1 MTLKRVSHS
10 SVSSQPQSIAS
21 LETYDPE
28 FICRYY
34 RWRLPQVIKRFL
46 EIFWPLFW
54 FVLCLRWDE
63 LRGCAN
69 RNVPRRAVQLRQILT
84 QLGPTFIKVGQALS
98 TRPDL
103 VRKDY
108 LEELTQLQDQ
118 LPAFPSDQAYACI
131 EAELGRPIAELYAQI
146 SPEPVAAASLGQVY
160 KAQLHS
166 GEWVAVKV
174 QRPHL
179 RERLSL
185 DLYLIRWASTWLGP
199 WLPLNLGNTLT
210 AVVDE
215 FGRKLYEEID
225 YLHEG
230 RNCERFA
237 DYFRGDPDVYVPRV
251 FWTYSTR
258 RVLTLEWIDGIKL
271 TDVERIRAAGLEVK
285 QLVRIGVV
293 SALKQLLE
301 YGFFHADPHPGNLF
315 ALTDGRM
322 AYIDFGMMDQL
333 TPEMKEYLVDAL
345 VHLVD
350 RDYSALIE
358 DFIHLGFLQPDVD
371 RQQLL
376 PALETVLKD
385 VMAQEVA
392 NFNFKT
398 ATDQF
403 SDLMYRYPFQVPPH
417 FALVIRSLVTQEGVA
432 LSLYPQFR
440 IVGVA
445 YPYVAKR
452 LLTDESPRIRERLL
466 QVLVKDGK
474 FRWNRLENLIQ
485 IARSDGELDLV
496 PTAQMG
502 LRYLMSEEA
511 RTLRRQLVLSLTEDD
526 RIHFEELQRLWR
538 LLSPDLSPS
547 RLWQA
552 TLAFLR
558 TWFAEH
564 VQKNVQDTFAEL
576 REQVQAYLE
585 PLSRG
590 PLPQLWPGLLAGME
604 QQR

>member
-1 MTLKRVSHS
+1 
-10 SVSSQPQSIAS
+10 
-21 LETYDPE
+21 LEVYDPQL
-28 FICRYY
+28 ICRYY
-34 RWRLPQVIKRFL
+34 RWRLPQVIGRALAILWPFL
-46 EIFWPLFW
+46 W
-54 FVLCLRWDE
+54 FVLCLRWDQ
-63 LRGCAN
+63 LWGHTD
-69 RNVPRRAVQLRQILT
+69 RNVGRRSVQLRKLLT
-84 QLGPTFIKVGQALS
+84 DLGPTFIKVGQALS

-118 LPAFPSDQAYACI
+118 LPPFPSEQAFARI
-131 EAELGRPIAELYAQI
+131 ESELGRPIAEIFAQI

-179 RERLSL
+179 REQLSL

-199 WLPLNLGNTLT
+199 WLPLNLGSTLT

-215 FGRKLYEEID
+215 FGRKLFEEID

-237 DYFRGDPDVYVPRV
+237 EYFRDDPDVYVPRI
-251 FWTYSTR
+251 FWAYSTR

-271 TDVERIRAAGLEVK
+271 TDVERIRAANLEVK

-293 SALKQLLE
+293 AALKQLLE

-333 TPEMKEYLVDAL
+333 TEEMKEYLVDAL

-350 RDYSALIE
+350 RDYNALID
-358 DFIHLGFLQPDVD
+358 DFIHLGFLQSDVG
-371 RQQLL
+371 RQELI
-376 PALETVLKD
+376 PALEKVLAD
-385 VMAQEVA
+385 VLTQEVV

-403 SDLMYRYPFQVPPH
+403 SDLMYRYPFQVPSH

-452 LLTDESPRIRERLL
+452 LLTDESPRIRQRLL
-466 QVLVKDGK
+466 QVLIKDGK

-485 IARSDGELDLV
+485 IARSDGGLDWL
-496 PTAQMG
+496 PTAQTG

-511 RTLRRQLVLSLTEDD
+511 RDLRRQLVLSLTEDD
-526 RIHFEELQRLWR
+526 RLHFEKLQRLWQ
-538 LLSPDLSPS
+538 LLSPELSPAY
-547 RLWQA
+547 LWQA
-552 TLAFLR
+552 TLRSLPS
-558 TWFAEH
+558 TGDLQH
-564 VQKNVQDTFAEL
+564 TFAEL
-576 REQVQAYLE
+576 REQVQAHLE
-585 PLSRG
+585 HLSRWR
-590 PLPQLWPGLLAGME
+590 LPQPWSDLLAGVGQE
-604 QQR
+604 R

>member
-1 MTLKRVSHS
+1 VFSRIS
-10 SVSSQPQSIAS
+10 SVAA
-21 LETYDPE
+21 LEVYDPQL
-28 FICRYY
+28 ICRYY
-34 RWRLPQVIKRFL
+34 RWRLPQVIGRALAILWPFL
-46 EIFWPLFW
+46 W
-54 FVLCLRWDE
+54 FVLCLRWDQ
-63 LRGCAN
+63 LWGHTD
-69 RNVPRRAVQLRQILT
+69 RNVGRRSVQLRKLLT
-84 QLGPTFIKVGQALS
+84 DLGPTFIKVGQALS

-118 LPAFPSDQAYACI
+118 LPPFPSEQAFARI
-131 EAELGRPIAELYAQI
+131 ESELGRPIAEIFAQI

-179 RERLSL
+179 REQLSL

-199 WLPLNLGNTLT
+199 WLPLNLGSTLT

-215 FGRKLYEEID
+215 FGRKLFEEID

-237 DYFRGDPDVYVPRV
+237 EYFRDDPDVYVPRI
-251 FWTYSTR
+251 FWAYSSR

-271 TDVERIRAAGLEVK
+271 TDVERIRAANLEVK

-293 SALKQLLE
+293 AALKQLLE

-315 ALTDGRM
+315 ALADGRL

-333 TPEMKEYLVDAL
+333 TEEMKEYLVDAL

-350 RDYSALIE
+350 RDYNALID
-358 DFIHLGFLQPDVD
+358 DFIHLGFLQPDVG
-371 RQQLL
+371 RQELI
-376 PALETVLKD
+376 PALEKVLAD
-385 VMAQEVA
+385 VLTQEVV

-403 SDLMYRYPFQVPPH
+403 SDLMYRYPFQVPSH

-452 LLTDESPRIRERLL
+452 LLTDESPRIRQRLL
-466 QVLVKDGK
+466 QVLIKDGK

-485 IARSDGELDLV
+485 IARSDGGLDWL
-496 PTAQMG
+496 PTAQTG

-511 RTLRRQLVLSLTEDD
+511 RDLRRQLVLSLTEDD
-526 RIHFEELQRLWR
+526 RLHFEELQRLWQ
-538 LLSPDLSPS
+538 LLSPELSPAY
-547 RLWQA
+547 LWQA
-552 TLAFLR
+552 TLRSLPS
-558 TWFAEH
+558 TGDLQH
-564 VQKNVQDTFAEL
+564 TLAEL
-576 REQVQAYLE
+576 REQVQAHLE
-585 PLSRG
+585 HLSRWR
-590 PLPQLWPGLLAGME
+590 LPQPWSDLLAGVGQE
-604 QQR
+604 R

>member
-1 MTLKRVSHS
+1 MFSRTS
-10 SVSSQPQSIAS
+10 PIAA
-21 LETYDPE
+21 LEVYDPQL
-28 FICRYY
+28 ICHYY
-34 RWRLPQVIKRFL
+34 RWRLPQVIGRALAILWPFL
-46 EIFWPLFW
+46 W
-54 FVLCLRWDE
+54 FVLCLRWDQ
-63 LRGCAN
+63 LWGHTD
-69 RNVPRRAVQLRQILT
+69 RNVGRRSVQLRKLLT
-84 QLGPTFIKVGQALS
+84 DLGPTFIKVGQALS

-118 LPAFPSDQAYACI
+118 LPPFPSEQAFARI
-131 EAELGRPIAELYAQI
+131 ESELGRPIAEIFAQI

-179 RERLSL
+179 REQLSL

-199 WLPLNLGNTLT
+199 WLPLNLGSTLT

-215 FGRKLYEEID
+215 FGRKLFEEID

-237 DYFRGDPDVYVPRV
+237 EYFRDDPDVYVPRI
-251 FWTYSTR
+251 FWAYSTR

-271 TDVERIRAAGLEVK
+271 TDVERIRAANLEVK

-293 SALKQLLE
+293 AALKQLLE

-333 TPEMKEYLVDAL
+333 TEEMKEYLVDAL

-350 RDYSALIE
+350 RDYNALID
-358 DFIHLGFLQPDVD
+358 DFIHLGFLQSDVG
-371 RQQLL
+371 RQELI
-376 PALETVLKD
+376 PALEKVLAD
-385 VMAQEVA
+385 VLTQEVV

-403 SDLMYRYPFQVPPH
+403 SDLMYRYPFQVPSH

-452 LLTDESPRIRERLL
+452 LLTDESPRIRQRLL
-466 QVLVKDGK
+466 QVLIKDGK

-485 IARSDGELDLV
+485 IARSDGGLDWL
-496 PTAQMG
+496 PTAQTG

-511 RTLRRQLVLSLTEDD
+511 RDLRRQLVLSLTEDD
-526 RIHFEELQRLWR
+526 RLHFEELQRLWQ
-538 LLSPDLSPS
+538 LLSPELSPAY
-547 RLWQA
+547 LWQA
-552 TLAFLR
+552 TLRSLPS
-558 TWFAEH
+558 TGDLQH
-564 VQKNVQDTFAEL
+564 TLAEL
-576 REQVQAYLE
+576 RDQVQAHLE
-585 PLSRG
+585 HLSRWR
-590 PLPQLWPGLLAGME
+590 LPQPWSDLLAGVGQE
-604 QQR
+604 R

>member
-1 MTLKRVSHS
+1 MFSRTS
-10 SVSSQPQSIAS
+10 PIAA
-21 LETYDPE
+21 LEVYDPQL
-28 FICRYY
+28 ICRYY
-34 RWRLPQVIKRFL
+34 RWRLPQVIGRALAILWPFL
-46 EIFWPLFW
+46 W
-54 FVLCLRWDE
+54 FVLCLRWDQ
-63 LRGCAN
+63 LWGHTD
-69 RNVPRRAVQLRQILT
+69 RNVGRRSVQLRKLLT
-84 QLGPTFIKVGQALS
+84 DLGPTFIKVGQALS

-118 LPAFPSDQAYACI
+118 LPPFPSEQAFARI
-131 EAELGRPIAELYAQI
+131 ESELGRPIAEIFAQI

-179 RERLSL
+179 REQLSL

-199 WLPLNLGNTLT
+199 WLPLNLGSTLT

-215 FGRKLYEEID
+215 FGRKLFEEID

-237 DYFRGDPDVYVPRV
+237 EYFRDDPDVYVPRI
-251 FWTYSTR
+251 FWAYSTR

-271 TDVERIRAAGLEVK
+271 TDVERIRAANLEVK

-293 SALKQLLE
+293 AALKQLLE

-333 TPEMKEYLVDAL
+333 TEEMKEYLVDAL

-350 RDYSALIE
+350 RDYNALID
-358 DFIHLGFLQPDVD
+358 DFIHLGFLQPDVG
-371 RQQLL
+371 RQELI
-376 PALETVLKD
+376 PALEKVLAD
-385 VMAQEVA
+385 VLTQEVV

-403 SDLMYRYPFQVPPH
+403 SDLMYRYPFQVPSH

-452 LLTDESPRIRERLL
+452 LLTDESPRIRQRLL
-466 QVLVKDGK
+466 QVLIKDGK

-485 IARSDGELDLV
+485 IARSDGELDWL
-496 PTAQMG
+496 PTAQTG

-511 RTLRRQLVLSLTEDD
+511 RDLRRQLVLSLTEDD
-526 RIHFEELQRLWR
+526 RLHFEELQRLWQ
-538 LLSPDLSPS
+538 LLSPELSPAY
-547 RLWQA
+547 LWQA
-552 TLAFLR
+552 TLRSLPS
-558 TWFAEH
+558 TGDLQH
-564 VQKNVQDTFAEL
+564 TLAEL
-576 REQVQAYLE
+576 REQVQAHLE
-585 PLSRG
+585 HLSRWR
-590 PLPQLWPGLLAGME
+590 LPQPWSDLLAGVGQE
-604 QQR
+604 R

>member
-1 MTLKRVSHS
+1 
-10 SVSSQPQSIAS
+10 
-21 LETYDPE
+21 
-28 FICRYY
+28 
-34 RWRLPQVIKRFL
+34 VIGRALAILWPFL
-46 EIFWPLFW
+46 W
-54 FVLCLRWDE
+54 FVLCLRWDQ
-63 LRGCAN
+63 LWGHTD
-69 RNVPRRAVQLRQILT
+69 RNVGRRSVQLRKLLT
-84 QLGPTFIKVGQALS
+84 DLGPTFIKVGQALS

-118 LPAFPSDQAYACI
+118 LPPFPSEQAFARI
-131 EAELGRPIAELYAQI
+131 ESELGRPIAEIFAQI

-179 RERLSL
+179 REQLSL

-199 WLPLNLGNTLT
+199 WLPLNLGSTLT

-215 FGRKLYEEID
+215 FGRKLFEEID

-237 DYFRGDPDVYVPRV
+237 EYFRDDPDVYVPRI
-251 FWTYSTR
+251 FWAYSSR

-271 TDVERIRAAGLEVK
+271 TDVERIRAANLEVK

-293 SALKQLLE
+293 AALKQLLE

-315 ALTDGRM
+315 ALADGRL

-333 TPEMKEYLVDAL
+333 TEEMKEYLVDAL

-350 RDYSALIE
+350 RDYNALID
-358 DFIHLGFLQPDVD
+358 DFIHLGFLQSDVG
-371 RQQLL
+371 RQELI
-376 PALETVLKD
+376 PALEKVLAD
-385 VMAQEVA
+385 VLTQEVV

-403 SDLMYRYPFQVPPH
+403 SDLMYRYPFQVPSH

-452 LLTDESPRIRERLL
+452 LLTDESPRIRQRLL
-466 QVLVKDGK
+466 QVLIKDGK

-485 IARSDGELDLV
+485 IARSDGGLDWL
-496 PTAQMG
+496 PTAQTG

-511 RTLRRQLVLSLTEDD
+511 RDLRRQLVLSLTEDD
-526 RIHFEELQRLWR
+526 RLHFEELQRLWQ
-538 LLSPDLSPS
+538 LLSPELSPAY
-547 RLWQA
+547 LWQA
-552 TLAFLR
+552 TLRSLPS
-558 TWFAEH
+558 TGDLQH
-564 VQKNVQDTFAEL
+564 TFAEL
-576 REQVQAYLE
+576 REQVQAHLE
-585 PLSRG
+585 HLSRWR
-590 PLPQLWPGLLAGME
+590 LPQPWSDLLAGVGQE
-604 QQR
+604 R

>member
-1 MTLKRVSHS
+1 MFSRTS
-10 SVSSQPQSIAS
+10 SVAA
-21 LETYDPE
+21 LEVYDPQL
-28 FICRYY
+28 ICRYY
-34 RWRLPQVIKRFL
+34 RWRLPQVIGRALAILWPFL
-46 EIFWPLFW
+46 W
-54 FVLCLRWDE
+54 FVLCLRWDQ
-63 LRGCAN
+63 LWGHTD
-69 RNVPRRAVQLRQILT
+69 RNVGRRSVQLRKLLT
-84 QLGPTFIKVGQALS
+84 DLGPTFIKVGQALS

-118 LPAFPSDQAYACI
+118 LPPFPSEQAFARI
-131 EAELGRPIAELYAQI
+131 ESELGRPIAEIFAQI

-179 RERLSL
+179 REQLSL

-199 WLPLNLGNTLT
+199 WLPLNLGSTLT

-215 FGRKLYEEID
+215 FGRKLFEEID

-237 DYFRGDPDVYVPRV
+237 EYFRDDPDVYVPRI
-251 FWTYSTR
+251 FWAYSTR

-271 TDVERIRAAGLEVK
+271 TDVERIRAANLEVK

-293 SALKQLLE
+293 AALKQLLE

-333 TPEMKEYLVDAL
+333 TEEMKEYLVDAL

-350 RDYSALIE
+350 RDYNALID
-358 DFIHLGFLQPDVD
+358 DFIHLGFLQSDVG
-371 RQQLL
+371 RQELI
-376 PALETVLKD
+376 PALEKVLAD
-385 VMAQEVA
+385 VLTQEVV

-403 SDLMYRYPFQVPPH
+403 SDLMYRYPFQVPSH

-452 LLTDESPRIRERLL
+452 LLTDESPRIRQRLL
-466 QVLVKDGK
+466 QVLIKDGK

-485 IARSDGELDLV
+485 IARSDGGLDWL
-496 PTAQMG
+496 PTAQTG

-511 RTLRRQLVLSLTEDD
+511 RDLRRQLVLSLTEDD
-526 RIHFEELQRLWR
+526 RLHFEELQRLWQ
-538 LLSPDLSPS
+538 LLSPELSPAY
-547 RLWQA
+547 LWQA
-552 TLAFLR
+552 TLRSLPS
-558 TWFAEH
+558 TGDLQH
-564 VQKNVQDTFAEL
+564 TLAEL
-576 REQVQAYLE
+576 REQVQAHLE
-585 PLSRG
+585 HLSRWR
-590 PLPQLWPGLLAGME
+590 LPQPWSDLLAGVGQE
-604 QQR
+604 R

>member
-1 MTLKRVSHS
+1 MLNRIS
-10 SVSSQPQSIAS
+10 SIAD
-21 LETYDPE
+21 LEVYDPQ
-28 FICRYY
+28 FITRYY
-34 RWRLPQVIKRFL
+34 RWRLPQVIGRALAILWPFL
-46 EIFWPLFW
+46 W
-54 FVLCLRWDE
+54 FVLCLRWDR
-63 LRGCAN
+63 LWGHTD
-69 RNVPRRAVQLRQILT
+69 RNVAQRSAQLRKLLT
-84 QLGPTFIKVGQALS
+84 DLGPTFIKVGQALS

-108 LEELTQLQDQ
+108 LEELTKLQDQ
-118 LPAFPSDQAYACI
+118 LPSFPSQEAFARI
-131 EAELGRPIAELYAQI
+131 EAELGRPITEIYAQI

-215 FGRKLYEEID
+215 FGRKLFEEID

-237 DYFRGDPDVYVPRV
+237 EYFRGDPDVYVPRI
-251 FWTYSTR
+251 FWAYSTR
-258 RVLTLEWIDGIKL
+258 RVLTLEWIEGIKL
-271 TDVERIRAAGLEVK
+271 TDVERIRAANLEVK

-293 SALKQLLE
+293 AGLKQLLE

-315 ALTDGRM
+315 ALADGRL

-333 TPEMKEYLVDAL
+333 TEAMKECLVDAL

-350 RDYSALIE
+350 RDYNALID
-358 DFIHLGFLQPDVD
+358 DFIHLGFLQPDVN
-371 RQQLL
+371 RQELI
-376 PALETVLKD
+376 PALETVLAD
-385 VMAQEVA
+385 VLNQEVG

-403 SDLMYRYPFQVPPH
+403 SDLMYRYPFQVPSH

-452 LLTDESPRIRERLL
+452 LLTDESPRIRQRLL
-466 QVLVKDGK
+466 QVLIKDGK

-485 IARSDGELDLV
+485 IARSDGGLDWI

-502 LRYLMSEEA
+502 LRYLISEEA
-511 RTLRRQLVLSLTEDD
+511 RDLRRQLVLSLTEDD
-526 RIHFEELQRLWR
+526 RLHFEELQRLWHVV
-538 LLSPDLSPS
+538 SPDLSPTH
-547 RLWQA
+547 LWQA
-552 TLAFLR
+552 ALGSLPSTGDLQHTL
-558 TWFAEH
+558 
-564 VQKNVQDTFAEL
+564 AEL
-576 REQVQAYLE
+576 REQMQAHLE
-585 PLSRG
+585 RLSHWR
-590 PLPQLWPGLLAGME
+590 LPQPWLNLLAGAGQE
-604 QQR
+604 R

>member
-1 MTLKRVSHS
+1 MFSRIS
-10 SVSSQPQSIAS
+10 SVAA
-21 LETYDPE
+21 LEVYDPQL
-28 FICRYY
+28 ICRYY
-34 RWRLPQVIKRFL
+34 RWRLPQVIGRALIILWSFL
-46 EIFWPLFW
+46 W
-54 FVLCLRWDE
+54 FVLCLRWDQ
-63 LRGCAN
+63 LWGHTD
-69 RNVPRRAVQLRQILT
+69 RNVGRRSVQLRQLLT
-84 QLGPTFIKVGQALS
+84 DLGPTFIKVGQALS

-118 LPAFPSDQAYACI
+118 LPPFPSEQAFARI
-131 EAELGRPIAELYAQI
+131 ESELGRPIAEIFAQI

-179 RERLSL
+179 REQLSL

-199 WLPLNLGNTLT
+199 WLPLNLGSTLT

-215 FGRKLYEEID
+215 FGRKLFEEID

-237 DYFRGDPDVYVPRV
+237 EYFRDDPDVYVPRI
-251 FWTYSTR
+251 FWAYSTR

-271 TDVERIRAAGLEVK
+271 TDVERIRAANLEVK

-293 SALKQLLE
+293 AALKQLLE

-315 ALTDGRM
+315 ALADGRL

-333 TPEMKEYLVDAL
+333 TEEMKEYLVDAL

-350 RDYSALIE
+350 RDYNALID
-358 DFIHLGFLQPDVD
+358 DFIHLGFLQPDVG
-371 RQQLL
+371 RQELI
-376 PALETVLKD
+376 PALEKVLAD
-385 VMAQEVA
+385 VLTQEVV

-403 SDLMYRYPFQVPPH
+403 SDLMYRYPFQVPSH

-452 LLTDESPRIRERLL
+452 LLTDESPRIRQRLL
-466 QVLVKDGK
+466 QVLIKDGK

-485 IARSDGELDLV
+485 IARSDGGLDWL
-496 PTAQMG
+496 PTAQTG

-511 RTLRRQLVLSLTEDD
+511 RDLRRQLVLSLTEDD
-526 RIHFEELQRLWR
+526 RLHFEELQRLWQ
-538 LLSPDLSPS
+538 LLSPELSPAY
-547 RLWQA
+547 LWQA
-552 TLAFLR
+552 TLRSLPS
-558 TWFAEH
+558 TGDLQH
-564 VQKNVQDTFAEL
+564 TFAEL
-576 REQVQAYLE
+576 RDQVQAHLE
-585 PLSRG
+585 HLSRWR
-590 PLPQLWPGLLAGME
+590 LPQPWSDLLAGVGQE
-604 QQR
+604 R

>member
-1 MTLKRVSHS
+1 MFSRTS
-10 SVSSQPQSIAS
+10 PIAA
-21 LETYDPE
+21 LEVYDPQL
-28 FICRYY
+28 ICRYY
-34 RWRLPQVIKRFL
+34 RWRLPQVIGRALAILWPFL
-46 EIFWPLFW
+46 W
-54 FVLCLRWDE
+54 FVLCLRWDQ
-63 LRGCAN
+63 LWGHTD
-69 RNVPRRAVQLRQILT
+69 RNVGRRSVQLRKLLT
-84 QLGPTFIKVGQALS
+84 DLGPTFIKVGQALS

-118 LPAFPSDQAYACI
+118 LPPFPSEQAFARI
-131 EAELGRPIAELYAQI
+131 ESELGRPIAEIFAQI

-179 RERLSL
+179 REQLSL

-199 WLPLNLGNTLT
+199 WLPLNLGSTLT

-215 FGRKLYEEID
+215 FGRKLFEEID

-237 DYFRGDPDVYVPRV
+237 EYFRDDPDVYVPRI
-251 FWTYSTR
+251 FWAYSTR

-271 TDVERIRAAGLEVK
+271 TDVERIRAANLEVK

-293 SALKQLLE
+293 AALKQLLE

-315 ALTDGRM
+315 ALADGRL

-333 TPEMKEYLVDAL
+333 TEEMKEYLVDAL

-350 RDYSALIE
+350 RDYNALID
-358 DFIHLGFLQPDVD
+358 DFIHLGFLQSDVG
-371 RQQLL
+371 RQELI
-376 PALETVLKD
+376 PALEKVLAN
-385 VMAQEVA
+385 VLTQEVV

-403 SDLMYRYPFQVPPH
+403 SDLMYRYPFQVPSH

-452 LLTDESPRIRERLL
+452 LLTDESPRIRQRLL
-466 QVLVKDGK
+466 QVLIKDGK

-485 IARSDGELDLV
+485 IARSDGGLDWI
-496 PTAQMG
+496 PTAQTG

-511 RTLRRQLVLSLTEDD
+511 RDLRRQLVLSLTEDD
-526 RIHFEELQRLWR
+526 RLHFEELQRLWQ
-538 LLSPDLSPS
+538 LLSPELSPAY
-547 RLWQA
+547 LWQA
-552 TLAFLR
+552 TLRSLPS
-558 TWFAEH
+558 TGDLQH
-564 VQKNVQDTFAEL
+564 TFAEL
-576 REQVQAYLE
+576 REQVQAHLE
-585 PLSRG
+585 HLSRWR
-590 PLPQLWPGLLAGME
+590 LPQPWSDLLAGVGQE
-604 QQR
+604 R

>member
-1 MTLKRVSHS
+1 MFSRIS
-10 SVSSQPQSIAS
+10 SIAA
-21 LETYDPE
+21 LEVYDPQL
-28 FICRYY
+28 ICRYY
-34 RWRLPQVIKRFL
+34 RWRLPQVIGRALAILWPFL
-46 EIFWPLFW
+46 W
-54 FVLCLRWDE
+54 FVLCLRWDQ
-63 LRGCAN
+63 LWGHTD
-69 RNVPRRAVQLRQILT
+69 RNVGRRSVQLRKLLT
-84 QLGPTFIKVGQALS
+84 DLGPTFIKVGQALS

-118 LPAFPSDQAYACI
+118 LPPFPSEQAFARI
-131 EAELGRPIAELYAQI
+131 ESELGRPIAEIFAQI

-179 RERLSL
+179 REQLSL

-199 WLPLNLGNTLT
+199 WLPLNLGSTLT

-215 FGRKLYEEID
+215 FGRKLFEEID

-237 DYFRGDPDVYVPRV
+237 EYFRDDPDVYVPRI
-251 FWTYSTR
+251 FWAYSSR

-271 TDVERIRAAGLEVK
+271 TDVERIRAANLEVK

-293 SALKQLLE
+293 AALKQLLE

-333 TPEMKEYLVDAL
+333 TEEMKEYLVDAL

-350 RDYSALIE
+350 RDYNALID
-358 DFIHLGFLQPDVD
+358 DFIHLGFLQSDVG
-371 RQQLL
+371 RQELI
-376 PALETVLKD
+376 PALEKVLAD
-385 VMAQEVA
+385 VLTQEVV

-403 SDLMYRYPFQVPPH
+403 SDLMYRYPFQVPSH

-452 LLTDESPRIRERLL
+452 LLTDESPRIRQRLL
-466 QVLVKDGK
+466 QVLIKDGK

-485 IARSDGELDLV
+485 IARSDGGLDWL
-496 PTAQMG
+496 PTAQTG

-511 RTLRRQLVLSLTEDD
+511 RDLRRQLVLSLTEDD
-526 RIHFEELQRLWR
+526 RLHFEELQRLWQ
-538 LLSPDLSPS
+538 LLSPELSPAY
-547 RLWQA
+547 LWQA
-552 TLAFLR
+552 TLRSLPS
-558 TWFAEH
+558 TGDLQH
-564 VQKNVQDTFAEL
+564 TFAEL
-576 REQVQAYLE
+576 REQVQAHLE
-585 PLSRG
+585 HLSRWR
-590 PLPQLWPGLLAGME
+590 LPQPWSDLLAGVGQE
-604 QQR
+604 R

>member
-1 MTLKRVSHS
+1 
-10 SVSSQPQSIAS
+10 
-21 LETYDPE
+21 
-28 FICRYY
+28 
-34 RWRLPQVIKRFL
+34 VIGRALIILWSFL
-46 EIFWPLFW
+46 W
-54 FVLCLRWDE
+54 FVLCLRWDQ
-63 LRGCAN
+63 LWGHTD
-69 RNVPRRAVQLRQILT
+69 RNVGRRSVQLRQLLT
-84 QLGPTFIKVGQALS
+84 DLGPTFIKVGQALS

-118 LPAFPSDQAYACI
+118 LPPFPSEQAFARI
-131 EAELGRPIAELYAQI
+131 ESELGRPIAEIFAQI

-179 RERLSL
+179 QEQLSL

-199 WLPLNLGNTLT
+199 WLPLNLGSTLT

-215 FGRKLYEEID
+215 FGRRLFEEID

-237 DYFRGDPDVYVPRV
+237 EYFRDDPDVYVPRI
-251 FWTYSTR
+251 FWAYSSR

-271 TDVERIRAAGLEVK
+271 TDVERIRAANLEVK

-293 SALKQLLE
+293 AALKQLLE

-315 ALTDGRM
+315 ALADGRL

-333 TPEMKEYLVDAL
+333 TEEMKEYLVDAL

-350 RDYSALIE
+350 RDYNALID
-358 DFIHLGFLQPDVD
+358 DFIHLGFLQPDVG
-371 RQQLL
+371 RQELI
-376 PALETVLKD
+376 PALEKVLAD
-385 VMAQEVA
+385 VLTQEVV

-403 SDLMYRYPFQVPPH
+403 SDLMYRYPFQVPSH

-452 LLTDESPRIRERLL
+452 LLTDESPRIRQRLL
-466 QVLVKDGK
+466 QVLIKDGK

-485 IARSDGELDLV
+485 IARSDGGLDWL
-496 PTAQMG
+496 PTAQTG

-511 RTLRRQLVLSLTEDD
+511 RDLRRQLVLSLTEDD
-526 RIHFEELQRLWR
+526 RLHFEELQRLWQ
-538 LLSPDLSPS
+538 LLSPELSPAY
-547 RLWQA
+547 LWQA
-552 TLAFLR
+552 TLRSLPS
-558 TWFAEH
+558 TGDLQH
-564 VQKNVQDTFAEL
+564 TLAEL
-576 REQVQAYLE
+576 REQVQAHLE
-585 PLSRG
+585 HLSRWR
-590 PLPQLWPGLLAGME
+590 LPQPWSDLLAGVGQE
-604 QQR
+604 R

>member
-1 MTLKRVSHS
+1 MFSKIS
-10 SVSSQPQSIAS
+10 SIAA
-21 LETYDPE
+21 LEVYDPQL
-28 FICRYY
+28 ICRYY
-34 RWRLPQVIKRFL
+34 RWRLPQVIGRALAILWPFL
-46 EIFWPLFW
+46 W
-54 FVLCLRWDE
+54 FVLCLRWDQ
-63 LRGCAN
+63 LWGHTD
-69 RNVPRRAVQLRQILT
+69 RNVGRRSVQLRKLLT
-84 QLGPTFIKVGQALS
+84 DLGPTFIKVGQALS

-118 LPAFPSDQAYACI
+118 LPPFPSEQAFARI
-131 EAELGRPIAELYAQI
+131 ESELGRPIAEIFAQI

-179 RERLSL
+179 REQLSL

-199 WLPLNLGNTLT
+199 WLPLNLGSTLT

-215 FGRKLYEEID
+215 FGRKLFEEID

-237 DYFRGDPDVYVPRV
+237 EYFRDDPDVYVPRI
-251 FWTYSTR
+251 FWAYSTR

-271 TDVERIRAAGLEVK
+271 TDVERIRAANLEVK

-293 SALKQLLE
+293 AALKQLLE

-333 TPEMKEYLVDAL
+333 TEEMKEYLVDAL

-350 RDYSALIE
+350 RDYNALID
-358 DFIHLGFLQPDVD
+358 DFIHLGFLQSDVG
-371 RQQLL
+371 RQELI
-376 PALETVLKD
+376 PALEKVLAD
-385 VMAQEVA
+385 VLTQEVV

-403 SDLMYRYPFQVPPH
+403 SDLMYRYPFQVPSH

-452 LLTDESPRIRERLL
+452 LLTDESPRIRQRLL
-466 QVLVKDGK
+466 QVLIKDGK

-485 IARSDGELDLV
+485 IARSDGGLDWL
-496 PTAQMG
+496 PTAQTG

-511 RTLRRQLVLSLTEDD
+511 RDLRRQLVLSLTEDD
-526 RIHFEELQRLWR
+526 RLHFEELQRLWQ
-538 LLSPDLSPS
+538 LLSPELSPAY
-547 RLWQA
+547 LWQA
-552 TLAFLR
+552 TLRSLPS
-558 TWFAEH
+558 TGDLQH
-564 VQKNVQDTFAEL
+564 TFAEL
-576 REQVQAYLE
+576 REQVQAHLE
-585 PLSRG
+585 HLSRWR
-590 PLPQLWPGLLAGME
+590 LPQPWSDLLAGVGQE
-604 QQR
+604 R

>member
-1 MTLKRVSHS
+1 MLNRIS
-10 SVSSQPQSIAS
+10 SIAD
-21 LETYDPE
+21 LEVYDPQ
-28 FICRYY
+28 FITRYY
-34 RWRLPQVIKRFL
+34 RWRLPQVIGRALAILWPFL
-46 EIFWPLFW
+46 W
-54 FVLCLRWDE
+54 FVLCLRWDR
-63 LRGCAN
+63 LWGHTD
-69 RNVPRRAVQLRQILT
+69 RNVAERSAQLRKLLT
-84 QLGPTFIKVGQALS
+84 DLGPTFIKVGQALS

-108 LEELTQLQDQ
+108 LEELTKLQDQ
-118 LPAFPSDQAYACI
+118 LPSFPSQEAFARI
-131 EAELGRPIAELYAQI
+131 ESELGRPITEIYAQI

-215 FGRKLYEEID
+215 FGRKLFEEID

-237 DYFRGDPDVYVPRV
+237 EYFRGDPDVYVPRI
-251 FWTYSTR
+251 FWAYSTR
-258 RVLTLEWIDGIKL
+258 RVLTLEWIEGIKL
-271 TDVERIRAAGLEVK
+271 TDVERIRAANLEVK

-293 SALKQLLE
+293 AGLKQLLE

-315 ALTDGRM
+315 ALADGRL

-333 TPEMKEYLVDAL
+333 TEAMKECLVDAL

-350 RDYSALIE
+350 RDYNALID
-358 DFIHLGFLQPDVD
+358 DFIHLGFLQPDVN
-371 RQQLL
+371 RQELI
-376 PALETVLKD
+376 PALETVLAD
-385 VMAQEVA
+385 VLNQEVG

-403 SDLMYRYPFQVPPH
+403 SDLMYRYPFQVPSH

-452 LLTDESPRIRERLL
+452 LLTDESPRIRQRLL
-466 QVLVKDGK
+466 QVLIKDGK

-485 IARSDGELDLV
+485 IARSDGGLDWI

-502 LRYLMSEEA
+502 LRYLISEEA
-511 RTLRRQLVLSLTEDD
+511 RDLRRQLVLSLTEDD
-526 RIHFEELQRLWR
+526 RLHFEELQRLWHVV
-538 LLSPDLSPS
+538 SPDLSPTH
-547 RLWQA
+547 LWQA
-552 TLAFLR
+552 ALGSLPSTGDLQHTL
-558 TWFAEH
+558 
-564 VQKNVQDTFAEL
+564 AEL
-576 REQVQAYLE
+576 REQMQAHLE
-585 PLSRG
+585 RLSHWR
-590 PLPQLWPGLLAGME
+590 LPQPWLNLLAGAGQE
-604 QQR
+604 R

>member
-1 MTLKRVSHS
+1 MFSRIS
-10 SVSSQPQSIAS
+10 SVAA
-21 LETYDPE
+21 LEVYDPQL
-28 FICRYY
+28 ICRYY
-34 RWRLPQVIKRFL
+34 RWRLPQVIGRALAILWPFL
-46 EIFWPLFW
+46 W
-54 FVLCLRWDE
+54 FVLCLRWDQ
-63 LRGCAN
+63 LWGHTD
-69 RNVPRRAVQLRQILT
+69 RNVGRRSVQLRQLLT
-84 QLGPTFIKVGQALS
+84 DLGPTFIKVGQALS

-118 LPAFPSDQAYACI
+118 LPPFPSEQAFACI
-131 EAELGRPIAELYAQI
+131 ESELGRPIAEIFAQI

-179 RERLSL
+179 REQLSL

-199 WLPLNLGNTLT
+199 WLPLNLGSTLT

-215 FGRKLYEEID
+215 FGRKLFEEID

-237 DYFRGDPDVYVPRV
+237 EYFRDDPDVYVPRI
-251 FWTYSTR
+251 FWAYSTR

-271 TDVERIRAAGLEVK
+271 TDVERIRAANLEVK

-293 SALKQLLE
+293 AALKQLLE

-315 ALTDGRM
+315 ALADGRL

-333 TPEMKEYLVDAL
+333 TEEMKEYLVDAL

-350 RDYSALIE
+350 RDYNALID
-358 DFIHLGFLQPDVD
+358 DFIHLGFLQSDVG
-371 RQQLL
+371 RQELI
-376 PALETVLKD
+376 PALEKVLAD
-385 VMAQEVA
+385 VLTQEVV

-403 SDLMYRYPFQVPPH
+403 SDLMYRYPFQVPSH

-452 LLTDESPRIRERLL
+452 LLTDESPRIRQRLL
-466 QVLVKDGK
+466 QVLIKDGK

-485 IARSDGELDLV
+485 IARSDGGLDWL
-496 PTAQMG
+496 PTAQTG

-511 RTLRRQLVLSLTEDD
+511 RDLRRQLVLSLTEDD
-526 RIHFEELQRLWR
+526 RLHFEELQRLWQ
-538 LLSPDLSPS
+538 LLSPELSPAY
-547 RLWQA
+547 LWQA
-552 TLAFLR
+552 TLRSLPS
-558 TWFAEH
+558 TGDLQH
-564 VQKNVQDTFAEL
+564 TLAEL
-576 REQVQAYLE
+576 REQVQAHLE
-585 PLSRG
+585 HLSRWR
-590 PLPQLWPGLLAGME
+590 LPQPWSDLLAGVGQE
-604 QQR
+604 R

>member
-1 MTLKRVSHS
+1 MFSRTS
-10 SVSSQPQSIAS
+10 PIAA
-21 LETYDPE
+21 LEVYDPQL
-28 FICRYY
+28 ICRYY
-34 RWRLPQVIKRFL
+34 RWRLPQVIGRALAILWPFL
-46 EIFWPLFW
+46 W
-54 FVLCLRWDE
+54 FVLCLRWDQ
-63 LRGCAN
+63 LWGHTD
-69 RNVPRRAVQLRQILT
+69 RNVGRRSVQLRKLLT
-84 QLGPTFIKVGQALS
+84 DLGPTFIKVGQALS

-118 LPAFPSDQAYACI
+118 LPPFPSEQAFARI
-131 EAELGRPIAELYAQI
+131 ESELGRPIAEIFAQI

-179 RERLSL
+179 REQLSL

-199 WLPLNLGNTLT
+199 WLPLNLGSTLT

-215 FGRKLYEEID
+215 FGRKLFEEID

-237 DYFRGDPDVYVPRV
+237 EYFRDDPDVYVPRI
-251 FWTYSTR
+251 FWAYSSR

-271 TDVERIRAAGLEVK
+271 TDVERIRAANLEVK

-293 SALKQLLE
+293 AALKQLLE

-315 ALTDGRM
+315 ALADGRL

-333 TPEMKEYLVDAL
+333 TEEMKEYLVDAL

-350 RDYSALIE
+350 RDYNALID
-358 DFIHLGFLQPDVD
+358 DFIHLGFLQSDVG
-371 RQQLL
+371 RQELI
-376 PALETVLKD
+376 PALEKVLAD
-385 VMAQEVA
+385 VLTQEVV

-403 SDLMYRYPFQVPPH
+403 SDLMYRYPFQVPSH

-452 LLTDESPRIRERLL
+452 LLTDESPRIRQRLL
-466 QVLVKDGK
+466 QVLIKDGK

-485 IARSDGELDLV
+485 IARSDGGLDWL
-496 PTAQMG
+496 PTAQTG

-511 RTLRRQLVLSLTEDD
+511 RDLRRQLVLSLTEDD
-526 RIHFEELQRLWR
+526 RLHFEELQRLWQ
-538 LLSPDLSPS
+538 LLSPELSPAY
-547 RLWQA
+547 LWQA
-552 TLAFLR
+552 TLRSLPS
-558 TWFAEH
+558 TGDLQH
-564 VQKNVQDTFAEL
+564 TLVEL
-576 REQVQAYLE
+576 REQVQAHLE
-585 PLSRG
+585 HLSRWR
-590 PLPQLWPGLLAGME
+590 LPQPWSDLLAGVGQE
-604 QQR
+604 R

>member
-1 MTLKRVSHS
+1 MFSRIS
-10 SVSSQPQSIAS
+10 SVAA
-21 LETYDPE
+21 LEVYDPQL
-28 FICRYY
+28 ICRYY
-34 RWRLPQVIKRFL
+34 RWRLPQVIGRALAILWPFL
-46 EIFWPLFW
+46 W
-54 FVLCLRWDE
+54 FVLCLRWDQ
-63 LRGCAN
+63 LWGHTD
-69 RNVPRRAVQLRQILT
+69 RNVGRRSVQLRKLLT
-84 QLGPTFIKVGQALS
+84 DLGPTFIKVGQALS

-118 LPAFPSDQAYACI
+118 LPPFPSEQAFARI
-131 EAELGRPIAELYAQI
+131 ESELGRPIAEIFAQI

-179 RERLSL
+179 REQLSL

-199 WLPLNLGNTLT
+199 WLPLNLGSTLT

-215 FGRKLYEEID
+215 FGRKLFEEID

-237 DYFRGDPDVYVPRV
+237 EYFRDDPDVYVPRI
-251 FWTYSTR
+251 FWAYSTR

-271 TDVERIRAAGLEVK
+271 TDVERIRAANLEVK

-293 SALKQLLE
+293 AALKQLLE

-315 ALTDGRM
+315 ALADGRL

-333 TPEMKEYLVDAL
+333 TEEMKEYLVDAL

-350 RDYSALIE
+350 RDYNALID
-358 DFIHLGFLQPDVD
+358 DFIHLGFLQSDVG
-371 RQQLL
+371 RQELI
-376 PALETVLKD
+376 PALEKVLAD
-385 VMAQEVA
+385 VLTQEVV

-403 SDLMYRYPFQVPPH
+403 SDLMYRYPFQVPSH

-452 LLTDESPRIRERLL
+452 LLTDESPRIRQRLL
-466 QVLVKDGK
+466 QVLIKDGK

-485 IARSDGELDLV
+485 IARSDGGLDWL
-496 PTAQMG
+496 PTAQTG

-511 RTLRRQLVLSLTEDD
+511 RDLRRQLVLSLTEDD
-526 RIHFEELQRLWR
+526 RLHFEELQRLWR
-538 LLSPDLSPS
+538 LISPELSPAY
-547 RLWQA
+547 LWQA
-552 TLAFLR
+552 TLRSLPS
-558 TWFAEH
+558 TGDLQH
-564 VQKNVQDTFAEL
+564 TLAEL
-576 REQVQAYLE
+576 REQVQAHLE
-585 PLSRG
+585 HLSRWR
-590 PLPQLWPGLLAGME
+590 LPQPWSDLLAGVGQE
-604 QQR
+604 R

>member
-1 MTLKRVSHS
+1 VFSRTS
-10 SVSSQPQSIAS
+10 PIAA
-21 LETYDPE
+21 LEVYDPQ

-34 RWRLPQVIKRFL
+34 RWRLPQVIGRALAILWPFL
-46 EIFWPLFW
+46 W
-54 FVLCLRWDE
+54 FVLCLRWDQ
-63 LRGCAN
+63 LWGHTD
-69 RNVPRRAVQLRQILT
+69 RNVGRRSVQLRKLLT
-84 QLGPTFIKVGQALS
+84 DLGPTFIKVGQALS

-118 LPAFPSDQAYACI
+118 LPPFPSEQAFARI
-131 EAELGRPIAELYAQI
+131 ESELGRPIAEIFAQI

-179 RERLSL
+179 REQLSL

-199 WLPLNLGNTLT
+199 WLPLNLGSTLT

-215 FGRKLYEEID
+215 FGRKLFEEID

-237 DYFRGDPDVYVPRV
+237 EYFRDDPDVYVPRI
-251 FWTYSTR
+251 FWAYSSR

-271 TDVERIRAAGLEVK
+271 TDVERIRAANLEVK

-293 SALKQLLE
+293 AALKQLLE

-333 TPEMKEYLVDAL
+333 TEEMKEYLVDAL

-350 RDYSALIE
+350 RDYNALID
-358 DFIHLGFLQPDVD
+358 DFIHLGFLQSDVG
-371 RQQLL
+371 RQELI
-376 PALETVLKD
+376 PALEKVLAD
-385 VMAQEVA
+385 VLTQEVV

-403 SDLMYRYPFQVPPH
+403 SDLMYRYPFQVPSH

-452 LLTDESPRIRERLL
+452 LLTDESPRIRQRLL
-466 QVLVKDGK
+466 QVLIKDGK

-485 IARSDGELDLV
+485 IARSDGGLDWL
-496 PTAQMG
+496 PTAQTG

-511 RTLRRQLVLSLTEDD
+511 RDLRRQLVLSLTEDD
-526 RIHFEELQRLWR
+526 RLHFEELQRLWR
-538 LLSPDLSPS
+538 LISPELSPAY
-547 RLWQA
+547 LWQA
-552 TLAFLR
+552 TLRSLPS
-558 TWFAEH
+558 TGDLQH
-564 VQKNVQDTFAEL
+564 TLAEL
-576 REQVQAYLE
+576 REQVQAHLE
-585 PLSRG
+585 HLSRWR
-590 PLPQLWPGLLAGME
+590 LPQPWSDLLAGVGQE
-604 QQR
+604 R

>member
-1 MTLKRVSHS
+1 MFSRTS
-10 SVSSQPQSIAS
+10 PIDA
-21 LETYDPE
+21 LEVYDPQL
-28 FICRYY
+28 ICRYY
-34 RWRLPQVIKRFL
+34 RWRLPQVIGRALAILWPFL
-46 EIFWPLFW
+46 W
-54 FVLCLRWDE
+54 FVLCLRWDQ
-63 LRGCAN
+63 LWGHTD
-69 RNVPRRAVQLRQILT
+69 RNVGRRSVQLRKLLT
-84 QLGPTFIKVGQALS
+84 DLGPTFIKVGQALS

-118 LPAFPSDQAYACI
+118 LPPFPSEQAFARI
-131 EAELGRPIAELYAQI
+131 ESELGRPIAEIFAQI

-179 RERLSL
+179 REQLSL

-199 WLPLNLGNTLT
+199 WLPLNLGSTLT

-215 FGRKLYEEID
+215 FGRKLFEEID

-237 DYFRGDPDVYVPRV
+237 EYFRDDPDVYVPRI
-251 FWTYSTR
+251 FWAYSTR

-271 TDVERIRAAGLEVK
+271 TDVERIRAANLEVK

-293 SALKQLLE
+293 AALKQLLE

-333 TPEMKEYLVDAL
+333 TEEMKEYLVDAL

-350 RDYSALIE
+350 RDYNALID
-358 DFIHLGFLQPDVD
+358 DFIHLGFLQSDVG
-371 RQQLL
+371 RQELI
-376 PALETVLKD
+376 PALEKVLAD
-385 VMAQEVA
+385 VLTQEVV

-403 SDLMYRYPFQVPPH
+403 SDLMYRYPFQVPSH

-452 LLTDESPRIRERLL
+452 LLTDESPRIRQRLL
-466 QVLVKDGK
+466 QVLIKDGK

-485 IARSDGELDLV
+485 IARSDGGLDWL
-496 PTAQMG
+496 PTAQTG

-511 RTLRRQLVLSLTEDD
+511 RDLRRQLVLSLTEDD
-526 RIHFEELQRLWR
+526 RLHFEKLQRLWQ
-538 LLSPDLSPS
+538 LLSPELSPAY
-547 RLWQA
+547 LWQA
-552 TLAFLR
+552 TLRSLPS
-558 TWFAEH
+558 TGDLQH
-564 VQKNVQDTFAEL
+564 TFAEL
-576 REQVQAYLE
+576 REQVQAHLE
-585 PLSRG
+585 HLSRWR
-590 PLPQLWPGLLAGME
+590 LPQPWSDLLAGVGQE
-604 QQR
+604 R

>member
-1 MTLKRVSHS
+1 MFSRTS
-10 SVSSQPQSIAS
+10 PIDA
-21 LETYDPE
+21 LEVYDPQL
-28 FICRYY
+28 ICRYY
-34 RWRLPQVIKRFL
+34 RWRLPQVIGRALAILWPFL
-46 EIFWPLFW
+46 W
-54 FVLCLRWDE
+54 FVLCLRWDQ
-63 LRGCAN
+63 LWGHTD
-69 RNVPRRAVQLRQILT
+69 RNVGRRSVQLRKLLT
-84 QLGPTFIKVGQALS
+84 DLGPTFIKVGQALS

-118 LPAFPSDQAYACI
+118 LPPFPSEQAFARI
-131 EAELGRPIAELYAQI
+131 ESELGRPIAEIFAQI

-179 RERLSL
+179 REQLSL

-199 WLPLNLGNTLT
+199 WLPLNLGSTLT

-215 FGRKLYEEID
+215 FGRKLFEEID

-237 DYFRGDPDVYVPRV
+237 EYFRDDPDVYVPRI
-251 FWTYSTR
+251 FWAYSTR

-271 TDVERIRAAGLEVK
+271 TDVERIRAANLEVK

-293 SALKQLLE
+293 AALKQLLE

-333 TPEMKEYLVDAL
+333 TEEMKEYLVDAL

-350 RDYSALIE
+350 RDYNALID
-358 DFIHLGFLQPDVD
+358 DFIHLGFLQSDVG
-371 RQQLL
+371 RQELI
-376 PALETVLKD
+376 PALEKVLAD
-385 VMAQEVA
+385 VLTQEVV

-403 SDLMYRYPFQVPPH
+403 SDLMYRYPFQVPSH

-452 LLTDESPRIRERLL
+452 LLTDESPRIRQRLL
-466 QVLVKDGK
+466 QVLIKDGK

-485 IARSDGELDLV
+485 IARSDGGLDWL
-496 PTAQMG
+496 PTAQTG

-511 RTLRRQLVLSLTEDD
+511 RDLRRQLVLSLTEDD
-526 RIHFEELQRLWR
+526 RLHFEELQRLWQ
-538 LLSPDLSPS
+538 LLSPELSPAY
-547 RLWQA
+547 LWQA
-552 TLAFLR
+552 TLRSLPS
-558 TWFAEH
+558 TGDLQH
-564 VQKNVQDTFAEL
+564 TFAEL
-576 REQVQAYLE
+576 REQVQAHLE
-585 PLSRG
+585 HLSRWR
-590 PLPQLWPGLLAGME
+590 LPQPWSDLLAGVGQE
-604 QQR
+604 R

>member
-1 MTLKRVSHS
+1 MFSRTS
-10 SVSSQPQSIAS
+10 PIDA
-21 LETYDPE
+21 LEVYDPQL
-28 FICRYY
+28 ICRYY
-34 RWRLPQVIKRFL
+34 RWRLPQVIGRALAILWPFL
-46 EIFWPLFW
+46 W
-54 FVLCLRWDE
+54 FVLCLRWDQ
-63 LRGCAN
+63 LWGHTD
-69 RNVPRRAVQLRQILT
+69 RNVGRRSVQLRKLLT
-84 QLGPTFIKVGQALS
+84 DLGPTFIKVGQALS

-118 LPAFPSDQAYACI
+118 LPPFPSEQAFARI
-131 EAELGRPIAELYAQI
+131 ESELGRPIAEIFAQI

-179 RERLSL
+179 REQLSL

-199 WLPLNLGNTLT
+199 WLPLNLGSTLT

-215 FGRKLYEEID
+215 FGRKLFEEID

-237 DYFRGDPDVYVPRV
+237 EYFRDDPDVYVPRI
-251 FWTYSTR
+251 FWAYSSR

-271 TDVERIRAAGLEVK
+271 TDVERIRAANLEVK

-293 SALKQLLE
+293 AALKQLLE

-315 ALTDGRM
+315 ALADGRL

-333 TPEMKEYLVDAL
+333 TEEMKEYLVDAL

-350 RDYSALIE
+350 RDYNALID
-358 DFIHLGFLQPDVD
+358 DFIHLGFLQPDVG
-371 RQQLL
+371 RQELI
-376 PALETVLKD
+376 PALEKVLAD
-385 VMAQEVA
+385 VLTQEVV

-403 SDLMYRYPFQVPPH
+403 SDLMYRYPFQVPSH

-452 LLTDESPRIRERLL
+452 LLTDESPRIRQRLL
-466 QVLVKDGK
+466 QVLIKDGK

-485 IARSDGELDLV
+485 IARSDGELDWL
-496 PTAQMG
+496 PTAQTG

-511 RTLRRQLVLSLTEDD
+511 RDLRRQLVLSLTEDD
-526 RIHFEELQRLWR
+526 RLHFEELQRLWR
-538 LLSPDLSPS
+538 LISPELSPAY
-547 RLWQA
+547 LWQA
-552 TLAFLR
+552 TLRSLPS
-558 TWFAEH
+558 TGDLQH
-564 VQKNVQDTFAEL
+564 TLAEL
-576 REQVQAYLE
+576 RDQVQAHLE
-585 PLSRG
+585 HLSRWR
-590 PLPQLWPGLLAGME
+590 LPQPWSDLLAGVGQE
-604 QQR
+604 R

>member
-1 MTLKRVSHS
+1 VFSRIS
-10 SVSSQPQSIAS
+10 SVAA
-21 LETYDPE
+21 LEVYDPQL
-28 FICRYY
+28 ICRYY
-34 RWRLPQVIKRFL
+34 RWRLPQVIGRALAILWPFL
-46 EIFWPLFW
+46 W
-54 FVLCLRWDE
+54 FVLCLRWDQ
-63 LRGCAN
+63 LWGHTD
-69 RNVPRRAVQLRQILT
+69 RNVGRRSVQLRKLLT
-84 QLGPTFIKVGQALS
+84 DLGPTFIKVGQALS

-118 LPAFPSDQAYACI
+118 LPPFPSEQAFARI
-131 EAELGRPIAELYAQI
+131 ESELGRPIAEIFAQI

-179 RERLSL
+179 REQLSL

-199 WLPLNLGNTLT
+199 WLPLNLGSTLT

-215 FGRKLYEEID
+215 FGRKLFEEID

-237 DYFRGDPDVYVPRV
+237 EYFRDDPDVYVPRI
-251 FWTYSTR
+251 FWAYSTR

-271 TDVERIRAAGLEVK
+271 TDVERIRAANLEVK

-293 SALKQLLE
+293 AALKQLLE

-333 TPEMKEYLVDAL
+333 TEEMKEYLVDAL

-350 RDYSALIE
+350 RDYNALID
-358 DFIHLGFLQPDVD
+358 DFIHLGFLQSDVG
-371 RQQLL
+371 RQELI
-376 PALETVLKD
+376 PALEKVLAD
-385 VMAQEVA
+385 VLTQEVV

-403 SDLMYRYPFQVPPH
+403 SDLMYRYPFQVPSH

-452 LLTDESPRIRERLL
+452 LLTDESPRIRQRLL
-466 QVLVKDGK
+466 QVLIKDGK

-485 IARSDGELDLV
+485 IARSDGGLDWL
-496 PTAQMG
+496 PTAQTG

-511 RTLRRQLVLSLTEDD
+511 RDLRRQLVLSLTEDD
-526 RIHFEELQRLWR
+526 RLHFEELQRLWQ
-538 LLSPDLSPS
+538 LLSPELSPAY
-547 RLWQA
+547 LWQA
-552 TLAFLR
+552 TLRSLPS
-558 TWFAEH
+558 TGDLQH
-564 VQKNVQDTFAEL
+564 TLAEL
-576 REQVQAYLE
+576 REQVQAHLE
-585 PLSRG
+585 HLSRWR
-590 PLPQLWPGLLAGME
+590 LPQPWSDLLAGVGQE
-604 QQR
+604 R

>member
-1 MTLKRVSHS
+1 MLNRIS
-10 SVSSQPQSIAS
+10 SVAD
-21 LETYDPE
+21 LEVYDPQ
-28 FICRYY
+28 FIARYY
-34 RWRLPQVIKRFL
+34 RWRLPQVIGRALAILWPFL
-46 EIFWPLFW
+46 W
-54 FVLCLRWDE
+54 FVLCLRWDQ
-63 LRGCAN
+63 LWGQGDRK
-69 RNVPRRAVQLRQILT
+69 VPQRAEQLRKLLT
-84 QLGPTFIKVGQALS
+84 DLGPTFIKVGQALS

-108 LEELTQLQDQ
+108 LEELTKLQDQ
-118 LPAFPSDQAYACI
+118 LPSFPSQEAFARI
-131 EAELGRPIAELYAQI
+131 ESELGRPISEIYAQI

-199 WLPLNLGNTLT
+199 LLPLNLGNTLT

-215 FGRKLYEEID
+215 FGHKLFEEID

-237 DYFRGDPDVYVPRV
+237 EYFRGDPDVYVPRI
-251 FWTYSTR
+251 FWAYSTR

-271 TDVERIRAAGLEVK
+271 TDVERIRAANLEVK

-293 SALKQLLE
+293 AGLKQLLE

-315 ALTDGRM
+315 ALADGRL

-333 TPEMKEYLVDAL
+333 TEEMKEYLVDAL

-350 RDYSALIE
+350 RDYNALID
-358 DFIHLGFLQPDVD
+358 DFIHLGFLQPDVN
-371 RQQLL
+371 RQELI
-376 PALETVLKD
+376 PALETVLAD
-385 VMAQEVA
+385 VLNQEVG

-403 SDLMYRYPFQVPPH
+403 SDLMYRYPFQVPSH

-452 LLTDESPRIRERLL
+452 LLTDESPRIRQRLL
-466 QVLVKDGK
+466 QVLIKDGK

-485 IARSDGELDLV
+485 IARSDGGLDWV
-496 PTAQMG
+496 PTARMG

-511 RTLRRQLVLSLTEDD
+511 RELRRQLVLSLTEDD
-526 RIHFEELQRLWR
+526 RLHFEELQRLWHVV
-538 LLSPDLSPS
+538 SPDLSPTH
-547 RLWQA
+547 LWQA
-552 TLAFLR
+552 ALGSLPFAGGLEHTL
-558 TWFAEH
+558 
-564 VQKNVQDTFAEL
+564 AEL
-576 REQVQAYLE
+576 RERLQAQLE
-585 PLSRG
+585 HLGRWR
-590 PLPQLWPGLLAGME
+590 LPQPWPNLLAGAGQE
-604 QQR
+604 R

>member
-1 MTLKRVSHS
+1 MFSRTS
-10 SVSSQPQSIAS
+10 PIAA
-21 LETYDPE
+21 LEVYDPQL
-28 FICRYY
+28 ICRYY
-34 RWRLPQVIKRFL
+34 RWRLPQVIGRALAILWPFL
-46 EIFWPLFW
+46 W
-54 FVLCLRWDE
+54 FVLCLRWDQ
-63 LRGCAN
+63 LWGHTD
-69 RNVPRRAVQLRQILT
+69 RNVGRRSVQLRKLLT
-84 QLGPTFIKVGQALS
+84 DLGPTFIKVGQALS

-118 LPAFPSDQAYACI
+118 LPPFPSEQAFARI
-131 EAELGRPIAELYAQI
+131 ESELGRPIAEIFAQI

-179 RERLSL
+179 REQLSL

-199 WLPLNLGNTLT
+199 WLPLNLGSTLT

-215 FGRKLYEEID
+215 FGRKLFEEID

-237 DYFRGDPDVYVPRV
+237 EYFRDDPDVYVPRI
-251 FWTYSTR
+251 FWAYSTR

-271 TDVERIRAAGLEVK
+271 TDVERIRAANLEVK

-293 SALKQLLE
+293 AALKQLLE

-333 TPEMKEYLVDAL
+333 TEEMKEYLVDAL

-350 RDYSALIE
+350 RDYNALID
-358 DFIHLGFLQPDVD
+358 DFIHLGFLQSDVG
-371 RQQLL
+371 RQELI
-376 PALETVLKD
+376 PALEKVLAD
-385 VMAQEVA
+385 VLTQEVV

-403 SDLMYRYPFQVPPH
+403 SDLMYRYPFQVPSH

-452 LLTDESPRIRERLL
+452 LLTDESPRIRQRLL
-466 QVLVKDGK
+466 QVLIKDGK

-485 IARSDGELDLV
+485 IARSDGGLDWL
-496 PTAQMG
+496 PTAQTG

-511 RTLRRQLVLSLTEDD
+511 RDLRRQLVLSLTEDD
-526 RIHFEELQRLWR
+526 RLHFEKLQRLWQ
-538 LLSPDLSPS
+538 LLSPELSPAY
-547 RLWQA
+547 LWQA
-552 TLAFLR
+552 TLRSLPS
-558 TWFAEH
+558 TGDLQH
-564 VQKNVQDTFAEL
+564 TFAEL
-576 REQVQAYLE
+576 REQVQAHLE
-585 PLSRG
+585 HLSRWR
-590 PLPQLWPGLLAGME
+590 LPQPWSDLLAGVGQE
-604 QQR
+604 R

>member
-1 MTLKRVSHS
+1 MFSRIS
-10 SVSSQPQSIAS
+10 SVAA
-21 LETYDPE
+21 LEVYDPQL
-28 FICRYY
+28 ICRYY
-34 RWRLPQVIKRFL
+34 RWRLPQVIGRALAILWPFL
-46 EIFWPLFW
+46 W
-54 FVLCLRWDE
+54 FVLCLRWDQ
-63 LRGCAN
+63 LWGHTD
-69 RNVPRRAVQLRQILT
+69 RNVGRRSVQLRKLLT
-84 QLGPTFIKVGQALS
+84 DLGPTFIKVGQALS

-118 LPAFPSDQAYACI
+118 LPPFPSEQAFARI
-131 EAELGRPIAELYAQI
+131 ESELGRPIAEIFAQI

-179 RERLSL
+179 REQLSL

-199 WLPLNLGNTLT
+199 WLPLNLGSTLT

-215 FGRKLYEEID
+215 FGRKLFEEID

-237 DYFRGDPDVYVPRV
+237 EYFRDDPDVYVPRI
-251 FWTYSTR
+251 FWAYSSR

-271 TDVERIRAAGLEVK
+271 TDVERIRAANLEVK

-293 SALKQLLE
+293 AALKQLLE

-333 TPEMKEYLVDAL
+333 TEEMKEYLVDAL

-350 RDYSALIE
+350 RDYNALID
-358 DFIHLGFLQPDVD
+358 DFIHLGFLQSDVG
-371 RQQLL
+371 RQELI
-376 PALETVLKD
+376 PALEKVLAD
-385 VMAQEVA
+385 VLTQEVV

-403 SDLMYRYPFQVPPH
+403 SDLMYRYPFQVPSH

-452 LLTDESPRIRERLL
+452 LLTDESPRIRQRLL
-466 QVLVKDGK
+466 QVLIKDGK

-485 IARSDGELDLV
+485 IARSDGGLDWI
-496 PTAQMG
+496 PTAQTG

-511 RTLRRQLVLSLTEDD
+511 RDLRRQLVLSLTEDD
-526 RIHFEELQRLWR
+526 RLHFEELQRLWQ
-538 LLSPDLSPS
+538 LLSPELSPAY
-547 RLWQA
+547 LWQA
-552 TLAFLR
+552 TLRSLPS
-558 TWFAEH
+558 TGDLQH
-564 VQKNVQDTFAEL
+564 TFAEL
-576 REQVQAYLE
+576 REQVQAHLE
-585 PLSRG
+585 HLSRWR
-590 PLPQLWPGLLAGME
+590 LPQPWSDLLAGVGQE
-604 QQR
+604 R

>member
-1 MTLKRVSHS
+1 MFSRTS
-10 SVSSQPQSIAS
+10 PIAA
-21 LETYDPE
+21 LEVYDPQL
-28 FICRYY
+28 ICRYY
-34 RWRLPQVIKRFL
+34 RWRLPQVIGRALAILWPFL
-46 EIFWPLFW
+46 W
-54 FVLCLRWDE
+54 FVLCLRWDQ
-63 LRGCAN
+63 LWGHTD
-69 RNVPRRAVQLRQILT
+69 RNVGRRSVQLRKLLT
-84 QLGPTFIKVGQALS
+84 DLGPTFIKVGQALS

-118 LPAFPSDQAYACI
+118 LPPFPSEQAFARI
-131 EAELGRPIAELYAQI
+131 ESELGRPIAEIFAQI

-179 RERLSL
+179 REQLSL

-199 WLPLNLGNTLT
+199 WLPLNLGSTLT

-215 FGRKLYEEID
+215 FGRKLFEEID

-237 DYFRGDPDVYVPRV
+237 EYFRDDPDVYVPRI
-251 FWTYSTR
+251 FWAYSTR

-271 TDVERIRAAGLEVK
+271 TDVERIRAANLEVK

-293 SALKQLLE
+293 AALKQLLE

-333 TPEMKEYLVDAL
+333 TEEMKEYLVDAL

-350 RDYSALIE
+350 RDYNALID
-358 DFIHLGFLQPDVD
+358 DFIHLGFLQPDVG
-371 RQQLL
+371 RQELI
-376 PALETVLKD
+376 PALEKVLAD
-385 VMAQEVA
+385 VLTQEVV

-403 SDLMYRYPFQVPPH
+403 SDLMYRYPFQVPSH

-452 LLTDESPRIRERLL
+452 LLTDESPRIRQRLL
-466 QVLVKDGK
+466 QVLIKDGK

-485 IARSDGELDLV
+485 IARSDGGLDWL
-496 PTAQMG
+496 PTAQTG

-511 RTLRRQLVLSLTEDD
+511 RDLRRQLVLSLTEDD
-526 RIHFEELQRLWR
+526 RLHFEELQRLWQ
-538 LLSPDLSPS
+538 LLSPELSPAY
-547 RLWQA
+547 LWQA
-552 TLAFLR
+552 TLRSLPS
-558 TWFAEH
+558 TGDLQH
-564 VQKNVQDTFAEL
+564 TFAEL
-576 REQVQAYLE
+576 REQVQAHLE
-585 PLSRG
+585 HLSRWR
-590 PLPQLWPGLLAGME
+590 LPQPWSDLLAGVGQE
-604 QQR
+604 R

>member
-1 MTLKRVSHS
+1 MFSRTS
-10 SVSSQPQSIAS
+10 PIAA
-21 LETYDPE
+21 LEVYDPQL
-28 FICRYY
+28 ICRYY
-34 RWRLPQVIKRFL
+34 RWRLPQVIGRALAILWPFL
-46 EIFWPLFW
+46 W
-54 FVLCLRWDE
+54 FVLCLRWDQ
-63 LRGCAN
+63 LWGHTD
-69 RNVPRRAVQLRQILT
+69 RNVGRRSVQLRKLLT
-84 QLGPTFIKVGQALS
+84 DLGPTFIKVGQALS

-118 LPAFPSDQAYACI
+118 LPPFPSEQAFARI
-131 EAELGRPIAELYAQI
+131 ESELGRPIAEIFAQI

-179 RERLSL
+179 REQLSL

-199 WLPLNLGNTLT
+199 WLPLNLGSTLT

-215 FGRKLYEEID
+215 FGRKLFEEID

-237 DYFRGDPDVYVPRV
+237 EYFRDDPDVYVPRI
-251 FWTYSTR
+251 FWAYSTR

-271 TDVERIRAAGLEVK
+271 TDVERIRAANLEVK

-293 SALKQLLE
+293 AALKQLLE

-315 ALTDGRM
+315 ALADGRL

-333 TPEMKEYLVDAL
+333 TEEMKEYLVDAL

-350 RDYSALIE
+350 RDYNALID
-358 DFIHLGFLQPDVD
+358 DFIHLGFLQPDVG
-371 RQQLL
+371 RQELI
-376 PALETVLKD
+376 PALEKVLAD
-385 VMAQEVA
+385 VLTQEVV

-403 SDLMYRYPFQVPPH
+403 SDLMYRYPFQVPSH

-452 LLTDESPRIRERLL
+452 LLTDESPRIRQRLL
-466 QVLVKDGK
+466 QVLIKDGK

-485 IARSDGELDLV
+485 IARSDGGLDWL
-496 PTAQMG
+496 PTAQTG

-511 RTLRRQLVLSLTEDD
+511 RDLRRQLVLSLTEDD
-526 RIHFEELQRLWR
+526 RLHFEELQRLWR
-538 LLSPDLSPS
+538 LLSPELSPAY
-547 RLWQA
+547 LWQA
-552 TLAFLR
+552 TLRSLPS
-558 TWFAEH
+558 TGDLQH
-564 VQKNVQDTFAEL
+564 TLAEL
-576 REQVQAYLE
+576 REQVQAHLE
-585 PLSRG
+585 HLSRWR
-590 PLPQLWPGLLAGME
+590 LPQPWSDLLAGVGQE
-604 QQR
+604 R

>member
-1 MTLKRVSHS
+1 MSNTIV
-10 SVSSQPQSIAS
+10 SIAD
-21 LETYDPE
+21 LEVYDPQL
-28 FICRYY
+28 IARYY
-34 RWRLPQVIKRFL
+34 RWRLPQVIGRALAILWPFL
-46 EIFWPLFW
+46 W
-54 FVLCLRWDE
+54 FVLCLRWDQ
-63 LRGCAN
+63 LWGQGN
-69 RNVPRRAVQLRQILT
+69 RKVPQRAAQLRKLLT
-84 QLGPTFIKVGQALS
+84 DLGPTFIKVGQALS

-108 LEELTQLQDQ
+108 LEELTKLQDQ
-118 LPAFPSDQAYACI
+118 LPSFPSKEAFARI
-131 EAELGRPIAELYAQI
+131 EAELGRPIAEIYAQI

-215 FGRKLYEEID
+215 FGHKLFEEID

-237 DYFRGDPDVYVPRV
+237 EYFRGDPDVYVPRI
-251 FWTYSTR
+251 FWAYSTR

-271 TDVERIRAAGLEVK
+271 TDVEGIRAANLEVK

-293 SALKQLLE
+293 AGLKQLLE

-315 ALTDGRM
+315 ALADGRL

-333 TPEMKEYLVDAL
+333 TEAMKEYLVDAL

-350 RDYSALIE
+350 RDYNALID
-358 DFIHLGFLQPDVD
+358 DFIHLGFLQPDVS
-371 RQQLL
+371 RQELL
-376 PALETVLKD
+376 PALETVLAD
-385 VMAQEVA
+385 VLNQEVS

-403 SDLMYRYPFQVPPH
+403 SDLMYRYPFQVPSH

-452 LLTDESPRIRERLL
+452 LLTDESPRIRQRLL
-466 QVLVKDGK
+466 QVLIKDGK

-485 IARSDGELDLV
+485 IARSDGGLDWI
-496 PTAQMG
+496 PTARMG
-502 LRYLMSEEA
+502 LRYLLSEEG
-511 RTLRRQLVLSLTEDD
+511 RELRRQLVLSLTEDD
-526 RIHFEELQRLWR
+526 RLHFEELQRLWQ
-538 LLSPDLSPS
+538 LLSPDLSPT

-552 TLAFLR
+552 AVGSLSLASGLEHTLAEVRERLQ
-558 TWFAEH
+558 AQLEH
-564 VQKNVQDTFAEL
+564 
-576 REQVQAYLE
+576 
-585 PLSRG
+585 LSRWR
-590 PLPQLWPGLLAGME
+590 LPQLWPNVLAEAGQE
-604 QQR
+604 R

>member
-1 MTLKRVSHS
+1 MFSRTS
-10 SVSSQPQSIAS
+10 PIAA
-21 LETYDPE
+21 LEVYDPQL
-28 FICRYY
+28 ICRYY
-34 RWRLPQVIKRFL
+34 RWRLPQVIGRALAILWPFL
-46 EIFWPLFW
+46 W
-54 FVLCLRWDE
+54 FVLCLRWDQ
-63 LRGCAN
+63 LWGHTD
-69 RNVPRRAVQLRQILT
+69 RNVGRRSVQLRKLLT
-84 QLGPTFIKVGQALS
+84 DLGPTFIKVGQALS

-118 LPAFPSDQAYACI
+118 LPPFPSEQAFARI
-131 EAELGRPIAELYAQI
+131 ESELGRPIAEIFAQI

-179 RERLSL
+179 REQLSL

-199 WLPLNLGNTLT
+199 WLPLNLGSTLT

-215 FGRKLYEEID
+215 FGRKLFEEID

-237 DYFRGDPDVYVPRV
+237 EYFRDDPDVYVPRI
-251 FWTYSTR
+251 FWAYSSR

-271 TDVERIRAAGLEVK
+271 TDVERIRAANLEVK

-293 SALKQLLE
+293 AALKQLLE

-333 TPEMKEYLVDAL
+333 TEEMKEYLVDAL

-350 RDYSALIE
+350 RDYNALID
-358 DFIHLGFLQPDVD
+358 DFIHLGFLQSDVG
-371 RQQLL
+371 RQELI
-376 PALETVLKD
+376 PALEKVLAD
-385 VMAQEVA
+385 VLTQEVV

-403 SDLMYRYPFQVPPH
+403 SDLMYRYPFQVPSH

-452 LLTDESPRIRERLL
+452 LLTDESPRIRQRLL
-466 QVLVKDGK
+466 QVLIKDGK

-485 IARSDGELDLV
+485 IARSDGGLDWL
-496 PTAQMG
+496 PTAQTG

-511 RTLRRQLVLSLTEDD
+511 RDLRRQLVLSLTEDD
-526 RIHFEELQRLWR
+526 RLHFEELQRLWQ
-538 LLSPDLSPS
+538 LLSPELSPAY
-547 RLWQA
+547 LWQA
-552 TLAFLR
+552 TLRSLPS
-558 TWFAEH
+558 TGDLQHTLAEFR
-564 VQKNVQDTFAEL
+564 D
-576 REQVQAYLE
+576 QVQAHLE
-585 PLSRG
+585 HLSRWR
-590 PLPQLWPGLLAGME
+590 LPQPWSDLLAGVGQE
-604 QQR
+604 R

>member
-1 MTLKRVSHS
+1 MFSRTS
-10 SVSSQPQSIAS
+10 PIAA
-21 LETYDPE
+21 LEVYDPQL
-28 FICRYY
+28 ICRYY
-34 RWRLPQVIKRFL
+34 RWRLPQVIGRALAILWPFL
-46 EIFWPLFW
+46 W
-54 FVLCLRWDE
+54 FVLCLRWDQ
-63 LRGCAN
+63 LWGHTD
-69 RNVPRRAVQLRQILT
+69 RNVGRRSVQLRKLLT
-84 QLGPTFIKVGQALS
+84 DLGPTFIKVGQALS

-118 LPAFPSDQAYACI
+118 LPPFPSEQAFARI
-131 EAELGRPIAELYAQI
+131 ESELGRPIAEIFAQI

-179 RERLSL
+179 REQLSL

-199 WLPLNLGNTLT
+199 WLPLNLGSTLT

-215 FGRKLYEEID
+215 FGRKLFEEID

-237 DYFRGDPDVYVPRV
+237 EYFRDDPDVYVPRI
-251 FWTYSTR
+251 FWAYSTR

-271 TDVERIRAAGLEVK
+271 TDVERIRAANLEVK

-293 SALKQLLE
+293 AALKQLLE

-333 TPEMKEYLVDAL
+333 TEEMKEYLVDAL

-350 RDYSALIE
+350 RDYNALID
-358 DFIHLGFLQPDVD
+358 DFIHLGFLQPDVG
-371 RQQLL
+371 RQELI
-376 PALETVLKD
+376 PALEKVLAD
-385 VMAQEVA
+385 VLTQEVV

-403 SDLMYRYPFQVPPH
+403 SDLMYRYPFQVPSH

-452 LLTDESPRIRERLL
+452 LLTDESPRIRQRLL
-466 QVLVKDGK
+466 QVLIKDGK

-485 IARSDGELDLV
+485 IARSDGGLDWL
-496 PTAQMG
+496 PTAQTG

-511 RTLRRQLVLSLTEDD
+511 RDLRRQLVLSLTEDD
-526 RIHFEELQRLWR
+526 RLHFEELQRLWQ
-538 LLSPDLSPS
+538 LLSPELSPAY
-547 RLWQA
+547 LWQA
-552 TLAFLR
+552 TLRSLPS
-558 TWFAEH
+558 TGDLQH
-564 VQKNVQDTFAEL
+564 TLAEL
-576 REQVQAYLE
+576 REQVQAHLE
-585 PLSRG
+585 HLSRWR
-590 PLPQLWPGLLAGME
+590 LPQPWSDLLAGVGQE
-604 QQR
+604 R

>member
-1 MTLKRVSHS
+1 MPDPS
-10 SVSSQPQSIAS
+10 PIAS
-21 LETYDPE
+21 LEAYDPQ
-28 FICRYY
+28 FISRYY
-34 RWRLPQVIKRFL
+34 RWRLPQVIGRTL
-46 EIFWPLFW
+46 AILWPFFW
-54 FVLCLRWDE
+54 FVLCLRWDQ
-63 LRGCAN
+63 LWGHTD
-69 RNVPRRAVQLRQILT
+69 RNVARRSVQLRKLLT
-84 QLGPTFIKVGQALS
+84 HLGPTFIKVGQALS

-103 VRKDY
+103 VRKDF

-118 LPAFPSDQAYACI
+118 LPGFPSSQAFARI
-131 EAELGRPIAELYAQI
+131 ESELGRPIAEIYAQI

-185 DLYLIRWASTWLGP
+185 DLYLIRWASTWLAP

-225 YLHEG
+225 YRQEG
-230 RNCERFA
+230 HNCERFA
-237 DYFRGDPDVYVPRV
+237 GYFHGDPDVYVPRI
-251 FWTYSTR
+251 FWAYSTR

-271 TDVERIRAAGLEVK
+271 TDIERIQAANLEVK

-315 ALTDGRM
+315 ALADGRM

-333 TPEMKEYLVDAL
+333 TQEMKEYLVDAL

-350 RDYSALIE
+350 RDYNTLID
-358 DFIHLGFLQPDVD
+358 DFIHLGFLQPNVN
-371 RQQLL
+371 RQELI
-376 PALETVLKD
+376 PALETVLAD
-385 VMAQEVA
+385 VLTQEVG

-466 QVLVKDGK
+466 QVLIKEGK

-485 IARSDGELDLV
+485 IARSDGGLDLV

-526 RIHFEELQRLWR
+526 RIHFEELQRLWH
-538 LLSPDLSPS
+538 LLSPEISPT

-552 TLAFLR
+552 TLGSLPNPL
-558 TWFAEH
+558 TH
-564 VQKNVQDTFAEL
+564 DLQHTFDEWG
-576 REQVQAYLE
+576 EQVQAHLKQ
-585 PLSRG
+585 LSRWR
-590 PLPQLWPGLLAGME
+590 LPQPWPDLLAGTRE
-604 QQR
+604 ER

>member
-1 MTLKRVSHS
+1 VFSRTS
-10 SVSSQPQSIAS
+10 PIAA
-21 LETYDPE
+21 LEVYDPQL
-28 FICRYY
+28 ICRYY
-34 RWRLPQVIKRFL
+34 RWRLPQVIGRALAILWPFL
-46 EIFWPLFW
+46 W
-54 FVLCLRWDE
+54 FVLCLRWDQ
-63 LRGCAN
+63 LWGHTD
-69 RNVPRRAVQLRQILT
+69 RNVGRRSVQLRKLLT
-84 QLGPTFIKVGQALS
+84 DLGPTFIKVGQALS

-118 LPAFPSDQAYACI
+118 LPPFPSEQAFARI
-131 EAELGRPIAELYAQI
+131 ESELGRPIAEIFAQI

-179 RERLSL
+179 REQLSL

-199 WLPLNLGNTLT
+199 WLPLNLGSTLT

-215 FGRKLYEEID
+215 FGRKLFEEID

-237 DYFRGDPDVYVPRV
+237 EYFRDDPDVYVPRI
-251 FWTYSTR
+251 FWAYSTR

-271 TDVERIRAAGLEVK
+271 TDVERIRAANLEVK

-293 SALKQLLE
+293 AALKQLLE

-315 ALTDGRM
+315 ALADGRL

-333 TPEMKEYLVDAL
+333 TEEMKEYLVDAL

-350 RDYSALIE
+350 RDYNALID
-358 DFIHLGFLQPDVD
+358 DFIHLGFLQSDVG
-371 RQQLL
+371 RQELI
-376 PALETVLKD
+376 PALEKVLAD
-385 VMAQEVA
+385 VLTQEVV

-403 SDLMYRYPFQVPPH
+403 SDLMYRYPFQVPSH

-452 LLTDESPRIRERLL
+452 LLTDESPRIRQRLL
-466 QVLVKDGK
+466 QVLIKDGK

-485 IARSDGELDLV
+485 IARSDGGLDWL
-496 PTAQMG
+496 PTAQTG

-511 RTLRRQLVLSLTEDD
+511 RDLRRQLVLSLTEDD
-526 RIHFEELQRLWR
+526 RLHFEELQRLWQ
-538 LLSPDLSPS
+538 LLSPELSPAY
-547 RLWQA
+547 LWQA
-552 TLAFLR
+552 TLRSLPS
-558 TWFAEH
+558 TGDLQH
-564 VQKNVQDTFAEL
+564 TLAEL
-576 REQVQAYLE
+576 RDQVQAHLE
-585 PLSRG
+585 HLSRWR
-590 PLPQLWPGLLAGME
+590 LPQPWSDLLAGVGQE
-604 QQR
+604 R

>member
-1 MTLKRVSHS
+1 MFSRTS
-10 SVSSQPQSIAS
+10 PIAA
-21 LETYDPE
+21 LEVYDPQL
-28 FICRYY
+28 ICRYY
-34 RWRLPQVIKRFL
+34 RWRLPQVIGRALAILWPFL
-46 EIFWPLFW
+46 W
-54 FVLCLRWDE
+54 FVLCLRWDQ
-63 LRGCAN
+63 LWGHTD
-69 RNVPRRAVQLRQILT
+69 RNVGRRSVQLRKLLT
-84 QLGPTFIKVGQALS
+84 DLGPTFIKVGQALS

-118 LPAFPSDQAYACI
+118 LPPFPSEQAFARI
-131 EAELGRPIAELYAQI
+131 ESELGRPIAEIFAQI

-179 RERLSL
+179 REQLSL

-199 WLPLNLGNTLT
+199 WLPLNLGSTLT

-215 FGRKLYEEID
+215 FGRKLFEEID

-237 DYFRGDPDVYVPRV
+237 EYFRDDPDVYVPRI
-251 FWTYSTR
+251 FWAYSSR

-271 TDVERIRAAGLEVK
+271 TDVERIRAANLEVK

-293 SALKQLLE
+293 AALKQLLE

-333 TPEMKEYLVDAL
+333 TEEMKEYLVDAL

-350 RDYSALIE
+350 RDYNALID
-358 DFIHLGFLQPDVD
+358 DFIHLGFLQPDVG
-371 RQQLL
+371 RQELI
-376 PALETVLKD
+376 PALEKVLAD
-385 VMAQEVA
+385 VLTQEVV

-403 SDLMYRYPFQVPPH
+403 SDLMYRYPFQVPSH

-452 LLTDESPRIRERLL
+452 LLTDESPRIRQRLL
-466 QVLVKDGK
+466 QVLIKDGK

-485 IARSDGELDLV
+485 IARSDGGLDWL
-496 PTAQMG
+496 PTAQTG

-511 RTLRRQLVLSLTEDD
+511 RDLRRQLVLSLTEDD
-526 RIHFEELQRLWR
+526 RLHFEELQRLWQ
-538 LLSPDLSPS
+538 LLSPELSPAY
-547 RLWQA
+547 LWQA
-552 TLAFLR
+552 TLRSLPS
-558 TWFAEH
+558 TGDLQH
-564 VQKNVQDTFAEL
+564 TLAEL
-576 REQVQAYLE
+576 REQVQAHLE
-585 PLSRG
+585 YLSRWR
-590 PLPQLWPGLLAGME
+590 LPQPWSDLLAGVGQE
-604 QQR
+604 R